1 MPRINLICRDS
12 HLKGDWWE
20 WMCQKV
26 MEDGRLIDGYVQA
39 DGTGDMIAEE
49 TFESNEEE

>member
-1 MPRINLICRDS
+1 
-12 HLKGDWWE
+12 
-20 WMCQKV
+20 MCQKV